1 MEITLNLSE
10 KLVESA
16 ENLAAVSKR
25 DLPTVITDVL
35 EMLLPMVENMAD
47 SNLYPPVFS
56 LSDAEVIALADSKMD
71 EAANDRLGELQSKGK
86 KVGLTQ
92 TEDNELLTLLQI
104 DRLGQLRKSEAL
116 AEAVERGLRGKL
128 HP

>member
-10 KLVESA
+10 NLVESV
-16 ENLAAVSKR
+16 EHLASTTKR

-35 EMLLPMVENMAD
+35 EMLLPLLESMAD
-47 SNLYPPVFS
+47 SNLYPPVFT
-56 LSDAEVIALADSKMD
+56 LSDAEIIALADSKMD

-86 KVGLTQ
+86 TVGLTE
-92 TEDNELLTLLQI
+92 TEGNELLTLLQI
-104 DRLGQLRKSEAL
+104 YQLGQLRKSEAL
-116 AEAVERGLRGKL
+116 AEAVERGLRDKL